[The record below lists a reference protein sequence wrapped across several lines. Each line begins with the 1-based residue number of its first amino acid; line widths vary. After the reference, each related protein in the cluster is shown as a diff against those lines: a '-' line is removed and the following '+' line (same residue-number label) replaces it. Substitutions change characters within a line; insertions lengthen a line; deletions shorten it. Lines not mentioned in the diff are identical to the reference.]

1 MAVYDAISVYKTKH
15 MIDLADTATD
25 LKLPAMFVIPK
36 NRDYSLTK
44 DTKSLKEKIEQG
56 EEREAFFLGVGDIVI
71 PGILVVSAFTNLS
84 SNGLIVALSVL
95 LGTLGGFIALMAV
108 AIKGKP
114 QAGLP
119 FLCTGAIIG
128 YLLASYIVFGAIV
141 I

>member
-1 MAVYDAISVYKTKH
+1 
-15 MIDLADTATD
+15 
-25 LKLPAMFVIPK
+25 
-36 NRDYSLTK
+36 
-44 DTKSLKEKIEQG
+44 
-56 EEREAFFLGVGDIVI
+56 
-71 PGILVVSAFTNLS
+71 VSAFTNLS

-95 LGTLGGFIALMAV
+95 LGTLVGFIALMAV